1 MEVKVDWL
9 LKYWPLLLVVW
20 TSVLSV
26 LGFFL
31 HRTYAKRDDHIALK
45 NDVALIKQ
53 QITDFPSDK
62 DIHQL
67 DLKIEGLRGDIKG
80 LQPDLIAVR
89 KLADILLENEL
100 INSKGSK

>member
-45 NDVALIKQ
+45 NDLELVKQ
-53 QITDFPSDK
+53 QIKDFPSEK
-62 DIHQL
+62 EIHQL
-67 DLKIEGLRGDIKG
+67 DIKIERLSGDIKE
-80 LQPDLIAVR
+80 LKPDLLAVK
-89 KLADILLENEL
+89 KLADMLLENEL
-100 INSKGSK
+100 LNNKGSK